1 MMMANSQLIIFGLG
15 LILFSV
21 VTYFLILDLNKTAK
35 KKTY

>member
-1 MMMANSQLIIFGLG
+1 

-35 KKTY
+35 KKHIKK